1 MKRCVLK
8 TARKERK
15 DTPPGLDEQINADL
29 ISPVEQPPERKNKKK
44 KTLLLLHFHHG
55 VFFSCLFFLGCFFVL
70 PRPPPAVSHV
80 PGLNS
85 WRPLAVLNQWTAAWC
100 CSQSQCG
107 RSTNRGVGGRS
118 DVRAKLILALAL
130 ARGLFEW
137 DGGVDGKY
145 HISMPSR
152 CVDSSPFL
160 FPVGWGWWALS
171 GQRAPFLIMCV
182 SPTPPKTQLEVFFTP
197 LICC

>member
-1 MKRCVLK
+1 MKCCLLK

-15 DTPPGLDEQINADL
+15 DTPPGLDEQINTDL
-29 ISPVEQPPERKNKKK
+29 ISPVEQPPEWKNKKK

-55 VFFSCLFFLGCFFVL
+55 VFFSCLFFFGVVFFVL
-70 PRPPPAVSHV
+70 PHPPPAVSHV

-118 DVRAKLILALAL
+118 SRSRSGVVWVG
-130 ARGLFEW
+130 RGGWRE
-137 DGGVDGKY
+137 
-145 HISMPSR
+145 ISYFHAITLCWQQS
-152 CVDSSPFL
+152 FL